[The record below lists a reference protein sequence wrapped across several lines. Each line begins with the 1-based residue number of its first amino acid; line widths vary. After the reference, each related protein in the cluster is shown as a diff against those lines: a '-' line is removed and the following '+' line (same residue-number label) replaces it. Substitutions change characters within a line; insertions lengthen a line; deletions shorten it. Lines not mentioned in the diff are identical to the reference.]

1 MTHLKPK
8 NPHDYEQYNSHPY
21 KQQTTKATP
30 YNPFTTI
37 EAWFNDPFF
46 LGFHDQFSRWNTN
59 KVTTSTFPPYNV
71 KKIDEDNYI
80 VELAIAGY
88 EREDIDIT
96 VDKDTLIIKSECEN
110 DDKADYLHKGIAGR
124 NFTQTFT
131 LGEYMIVKSAALEN
145 GMLTVKIEREIPEEA
160 KPRQIKI
167 K

>member
-1 MTHLKPK
+1 MTHLKTPYGW
-8 NPHDYEQYNSHPY
+8 DEYENHMN
-21 KQQTTKATP
+21 KQKKPTTPTQ
-30 YNPFTTI
+30 YNPFATI

-46 LGFHDQFSRWNTN
+46 LGFHDQFARWNTN

-88 EREDIDIT
+88 EREDIDVT
-96 VDKDTLIIKSECEN
+96 VDKDTLIIKSEREN
-110 DDKADYLHKGIAGR
+110 DDKVDYLHKGIAGR

-131 LGEYMIVKSAALEN
+131 LGEYMIVKSAALDN
-145 GMLTVKIEREIPEEA
+145 GLLTVKIERELPESA